1 MVPVYQNIG
10 GRSVPKHCS
19 SVTLVSVASNIF
31 ETHANDR
38 AVIHLEKCFFLLISS
53 NVSGLLVHLQIFSQF
68 EHIGVI
74 RFLACRG
81 LPDLWGLMSQRL
93 LTMFDTFV
101 FFANFSL
108 LFSVIYSL
116 ECVWMGSLDNSAV
129 SIVVLLKTSFLILL
143 FSYYALKNFVMTI
156 MNSITIL
163 LSMVLISSQN
173 VIRFVI
179 SGKSLRLASDL
190 ESDIMDVLN
199 NLNIG
204 KTQLISF
211 DVSRN
216 SGVIDLKI
224 DGSILDEKSSLTCEN
239 SYIISIAKTT

>member
-1 MVPVYQNIG
+1 
-10 GRSVPKHCS
+10 
-19 SVTLVSVASNIF
+19 
-31 ETHANDR
+31 
-38 AVIHLEKCFFLLISS
+38 
-53 NVSGLLVHLQIFSQF
+53 
-68 EHIGVI
+68 
-74 RFLACRG
+74 
-81 LPDLWGLMSQRL
+81 
-93 LTMFDTFV
+93 
-101 FFANFSL
+101 
-108 LFSVIYSL
+108 
-116 ECVWMGSLDNSAV
+116 
-129 SIVVLLKTSFLILL
+129 
-143 FSYYALKNFVMTI
+143 
-156 MNSITIL
+156 
-163 LSMVLISSQN
+163 MVLISSQN